1 MYLKILHCLF
11 NILVGILVKFFTPV
25 DNYVALIILIS
36 HHTIIIAGF
45 CQLIAILIIHR
56 GQKDYKY
63 ESCDKIIPQ
72 VL

>member
-11 NILVGILVKFFTPV
+11 NILVGILVKFLTP
-25 DNYVALIILIS
+25 VALIILIS

-63 ESCDKIIPQ
+63 ESYDKIIPQ